1 MDATLKGLVGLLEG
15 SDVEARCA
23 ALVVLTRLGNDEE
36 RVARAAAKAV
46 ASPNILLRDFGLG
59 YFEQVKSSLT
69 VEAVLPLL
77 DAEDEPVRER
87 AVAILAPHGAAAISA
102 ARKAI

>member
-23 ALVVLTRLGNDEE
+23 ALVVLSRLGLADE

-46 ASPNILLRDFGLG
+46 ASPNILLRDFALG
-59 YFEQVKSSLT
+59 YFEQVKSPLT
-69 VEAVLPLL
+69 VEVVLPLL
-77 DAEDEPVRER
+77 DGEDEPVRAR
-87 AVAILAPHGAAAISA
+87 AVALLAPH
-102 ARKAI
+102 